1 MRHPLSSVNNF
12 VGNIKCTCSVISR
25 YLIAYS
31 FIVAIFIYF
40 AMSKAGGNFDVDSV
54 DNASSL
60 SKFRKLKHELMGDLK
75 SFNTNSFPQ

>member
-1 MRHPLSSVNNF
+1 
-12 VGNIKCTCSVISR
+12 
-25 YLIAYS
+25 
-31 FIVAIFIYF
+31 
-40 AMSKAGGNFDVDSV
+40 MSKAGGNFDVDSV